1 MHTHDDHRKRVKMR
15 FMQEGL
21 DNFDEVHALEL
32 LLFYAIPR
40 IDTKPIARALLDRF
54 DTFRGVLEAEPEQL
68 EQVDG
73 VGENVAIYLKL
84 LRQTSRYY
92 NTQRSQKT
100 MVFNHVSEYGKLFVD
115 NSDGRTNETVFL
127 LCLDAKCKMLSFKI
141 LGEGDAVSTNLPF
154 RKVAETAINTKAAMV
169 ILAHNHPY
177 GVAVPSSEDIMLTEQ
192 LRRSLETL
200 NIKLIDHVIVADG
213 EYVSMAQSGYFG

>member
-1 MHTHDDHRKRVKMR
+1 MHTHEEHRKRVKMR

-54 DTFRGVLEAEPEQL
+54 NTFRGVLEAEPEQL

-92 NTQRSQKT
+92 NTRHSQET
-100 MVFNHVSEYGKLFVD
+100 VVFNHVSEYGKLFVD

-154 RKVAETAINTKAAMV
+154 RKVAETAINAKAAMV

-177 GVAVPSSEDIMLTEQ
+177 GVAVPSSEDIILTEQ
-192 LRRSLETL
+192 LQRSLEML

>member
-73 VGENVAIYLKL
+73 VGKNVAIYLKL

-92 NTQRSQKT
+92 NTQHSQKT

-192 LRRSLETL
+192 LRRSLEML